1 MKRYLFP
8 QDYMADPSVHVFNG
22 KIYIY
27 PSHDYY
33 SGIPED
39 DWGIHFDMKDYHV
52 LSITGDCCV
61 RISRCQ
67 LIGSKAINIV
77 IEERK
82 IDVMS
87 RIAREKLDSGAPKAR
102 STAGNKNIHSFGCKR
117 PT

>member
-52 LSITGDCCV
+52 LSITGDPMTGEV
-61 RISRCQ
+61 KDEGVVE
-67 LIGSKAINIV
+67 LD
-77 IEERK
+77 EERK
-82 IDVMS
+82 AAMVSNLMVVLCADESAQPVVNTGS
-87 RIAREKLDSGAPKAR
+87 LY
-102 STAGNKNIHSFGCKR
+102 
-117 PT
+117 